1 MCKLYSVPPIPT
13 TLRHFNHLC
22 YVWPIVF
29 DVMMEENH
37 AFKHRGRGPHG
48 FKEGK
53 EEVTFAKKK
62 KKKWKRYYVL
72 GLSKPRAGNCV
83 KLGLEV
89 TEKVIL

>member
-1 MCKLYSVPPIPT
+1 MPLNTEEGDHMGSRKGRRKS
-13 TLRHFNHLC
+13 HLQ
-22 YVWPIVF
+22 
-29 DVMMEENH
+29 
-37 AFKHRGRGPHG
+37 
-48 FKEGK
+48 
-53 EEVTFAKKK
+53 K